1 MLRTERVDRAHA
13 LSPRPTPPIGARA
26 HRAPRLPRSRPQPPI
41 EAPPRTAREA
51 EAEAAWTALLVAA
64 VAEEARRATMERLAA
79 KKEETT
85 LGPQAEEPP
94 PRLATPT
101 ELLAPE
107 PPSRSAPTSGYA
119 LSAAADWPP
128 AALPPPPRASA
139 LPRLQRRA
147 PLPPPRAPINLAVVT
162 RGVSGNTSPAAGLR
176 LPSYDSVRAAS
187 SFRMKSAA
195 VACHVEAR
203 KPRTRTHTWLSG
215 GFCQRQIIP
224 QAVSSQASA
233 SLDQSAACGICG
245 IVTRI
250 SFLTQV
256 ASVLLVAPRSSAA
269 PAELWRVFSEAE
281 AESEAEAGAE
291 AEAAQQLVRT
301 KVLELDQKAAEAEAV
316 AEAEAKVWR
325 RGAARL
331 WLTEH
336 PSAMVEG
343 RAEPESAEAEVEAR
357 EVEVRQTEAEAKA
370 AEAKA
375 QAAQA
380 QAQARAQ
387 AQVDMKVAVRA
398 AAEEAEAAAAEME
411 AAKAA
416 GAAKA
421 KFNARAKAKER
432 AAEAKAEAATNEQIS
447 IWKRQYLDLEEAV
460 AEAEAGSITSTAA
473 TSSMYYRAPPS
484 YYQAHQGGKKEG
496 GVKAADTDLPQA
508 RRPLLGRRS
517 ITAHKDKPAPISA
530 CARVRHAWKA
540 SIASRVAPGSG
551 RSPLVTQPTSRYQA
565 PTASIVPPVPP
576 PAVAGTL
583 PSLPLVSPAVSP
595 PAAAATRRRKFSLPF
610 RGRRPS

>member
-1 MLRTERVDRAHA
+1 
-13 LSPRPTPPIGARA
+13 
-26 HRAPRLPRSRPQPPI
+26 
-41 EAPPRTAREA
+41 
-51 EAEAAWTALLVAA
+51 
-64 VAEEARRATMERLAA
+64 
-79 KKEETT
+79 
-85 LGPQAEEPP
+85 
-94 PRLATPT
+94 
-101 ELLAPE
+101 
-107 PPSRSAPTSGYA
+107 
-119 LSAAADWPP
+119 
-128 AALPPPPRASA
+128 
-139 LPRLQRRA
+139 
-147 PLPPPRAPINLAVVT
+147 
-162 RGVSGNTSPAAGLR
+162 
-176 LPSYDSVRAAS
+176 
-187 SFRMKSAA
+187 
-195 VACHVEAR
+195 
-203 KPRTRTHTWLSG
+203 
-215 GFCQRQIIP
+215 
-224 QAVSSQASA
+224 
-233 SLDQSAACGICG
+233 
-245 IVTRI
+245 
-250 SFLTQV
+250 
-256 ASVLLVAPRSSAA
+256 VLLVAPRSSAA

-281 AESEAEAGAE
+281 VESEAEAGAE

-595 PAAAATRRRKFSLPF
+595 PAAAATRRRKFSLPSL
-610 RGRRPS
+610 RGRRAS